1 VLFINTSSCFT
12 KKKKVRCPT
21 CNASR
26 YKMNYENA
34 DDGSVDNRKKKGQN
48 QKETTDEGEEE
59 VNERF

>member
-1 VLFINTSSCFT
+1 MYFDGDVLCYLLIQVPVSQ
-12 KKKKVRCPT
+12 KKKVRCPT

-48 QKETTDEGEEE
+48 QKETTDEG
-59 VNERF
+59 